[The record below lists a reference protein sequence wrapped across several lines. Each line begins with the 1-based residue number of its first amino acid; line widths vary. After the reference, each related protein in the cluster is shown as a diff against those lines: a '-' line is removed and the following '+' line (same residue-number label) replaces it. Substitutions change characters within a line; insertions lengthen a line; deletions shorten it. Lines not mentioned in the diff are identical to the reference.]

1 MTTRKI
7 GIVVS
12 SSRPTRIGHKV
23 AGWVHAQAPEGAD
36 VDLIDLAEVGLPHL
50 ADPETPRSGNYAEP
64 STIAWAEKI
73 RSYDGLV
80 ITTPEYNGG
89 YPAILKNAI
98 DTLFAEWNGL
108 PVGVVGYGWG
118 AGADAAR
125 QLGEV
130 LARVEAVVLPGPGLK
145 FGEALTPEGEFLEAA
160 PAAAA
165 AALFEQIAAAA
176 QDKAPAP
183 A

>member
-23 AGWVHAQAPEGAD
+23 ADWVAAQAPEG
-36 VDLIDLAEVGLPHL
+36 VDAEIVDLAEVGLPHL
-50 ADPETPRSGNYAEP
+50 ADPETPRMGNYVEA
-64 STIAWAEKI
+64 STIAWAERI
-73 RSYDGLV
+73 GGFDGLV
-80 ITTPEYNGG
+80 VTTPEYNGG

-108 PVGVVGYGWG
+108 PVGVVGYGWN
-118 AGADAAR
+118 AATDATR

-130 LARVEAVVLPGPGLK
+130 LARVEAVVVPGPGLK
-145 FGEALTPEGEFLEAA
+145 FGEALSPEGEFLEGA
-160 PAAAA
+160 PAAEVTALFDQVLAAVPEKAA
-165 AALFEQIAAAA
+165 ASA
-176 QDKAPAP
+176 
-183 A
+183 